1 VVSTSGK
8 DQPSDNESCYVEME
22 EEAEYQRQLKLF
34 SECSQEKSIEL
45 VLIGE
50 VISGLRSSERFLDI
64 GAGTG
69 NLTVSVSQFFAE
81 TTIVEPNERQAGF
94 FRRRYPRFRVDDCR
108 WEEVDLGSDQFDFI
122 LCSHV
127 LYYIPTHDWLKTID
141 KMYSHLAADGTI
153 AIVLQSPVGEVAEF
167 FRKFSK
173 YDVPVI
179 ELWRNLT
186 VTYGYQSVQVRYF
199 VNEIFAETM
208 EDMVDVGLFLL
219 LDRKYRGRKDEIG
232 KYFEEQH
239 KVDGGYRMTQDEIL
253 LTIKRER

>member
-1 VVSTSGK
+1 MAGK
-8 DQPSDNESCYVEME
+8 DLPSDNESCYVEME
-22 EEAEYQRQLKLF
+22 EAAEYQRQMKLF
-34 SECSQEKSIEL
+34 SDCSKEKSIEL

-50 VISGLRSSERFLDI
+50 VISELRSPESLDI

-81 TTIVEPNERQAGF
+81 TTIVEPNERQAGV
-94 FRRRYPRFRVDDCR
+94 FRRRYSRFRVYDCR
-108 WEEVDLGSDQFDFI
+108 WEDADLGSDQFDFI

-127 LYYIPTHDWLKTID
+127 LYYIPVRDWLKTIE
-141 KMYSHLAADGTI
+141 KMYSHLAVGGTI
-153 AIVLQSPVGEVAEF
+153 AIALQSPVGEVAEF
-167 FRKFSK
+167 FRDFSE

-186 VTYGYQSVQVRYF
+186 LAYGYPSAQARYF

-208 EDMVDVGLFLL
+208 EDMVDMWLFLL
-219 LDRKYRGRKDEIG
+219 LDRRYRERKEEIER
-232 KYFEEQH
+232 YFLERH
-239 KVDGGYRMTQDEIL
+239 RVDGGYRITQDEIL